1 MKMQTPATPT
11 DAVPDPADIVI
22 AQAEARQCRRHRWL
36 IAGGIISLLIGYPL
50 SPGPYE
56 MLKRFG
62 LVPRVVDP
70 FIYFVVYGPIHW
82 AISTFPFVG
91 DFYRW
96 YFSLLGI
103 K

>member
-1 MKMQTPATPT
+1 MKTPDTSPDPA
-11 DAVPDPADIVI
+11 PDPADLVI
-22 AQAEARQCRRHRWL
+22 AQAEAWQCRRRRWL

-50 SPGPYE
+50 SVGPYE
-56 MLKRFG
+56 MLIRFG
-62 LVPRVVDP
+62 LLPREVDS
-70 FIYFVVYGPIHW
+70 FFYVVVYAPVLW
-82 AISTFPFVG
+82 AIKNFPFVG